1 MLIMISGM
9 SGAGKS
15 TALHALE
22 DAGFFCTDNLPV
34 DMLSTWAEHM
44 DGQNAAVCVDIR
56 SVDEPDL
63 LLHALNQARVQ
74 HDWRMLFIDSSLQV
88 LKRRFSIL
96 RRRHP
101 FRPKEGNHSLSS
113 LLEAEA
119 QCLQPLKDGAD
130 LVLDSSTLNPY
141 ELADMVEA
149 FWRQPDEPHLYNNQL
164 LCTFMSFSYQR
175 GLPDEADWVVDMR
188 FLPNPHYQP
197 ALAVQTGR
205 DAAVQQFFTAYP
217 EVQEAEDKLKDWFQ
231 FIWPKLKRER
241 KRYFTM
247 AVGCSGGRH
256 RSVYMAEKMAAW
268 AQETYGIQP
277 VVTHRELGIT
287 EQRV

>member
-44 DGQNAAVCVDIR
+44 QDQNAAVCVDIR

-63 LLHALNQARVQ
+63 LLHALEQARAQ

-119 QCLQPLKDGAD
+119 RCLQPLKDAAD

-149 FWRQPDEPHLYNNQL
+149 FWRQPDEPHLYNDQL

-256 RSVYMAEKMAAW
+256 RSVYMAEKMADW
-268 AQETYGIQP
+268 VQETYGIQP